1 MKEHELKTDPLVF
14 EATWT
19 GAKTFEI
26 RFNDR
31 EFAVG
36 DILVL
41 RETESSGQAMKE
53 GAALVYTGRELRR
66 EVTHVL
72 GGYGLADGWV
82 CLSHPPHSPGFGSQR
97 PPERARR
104 IDLER
109 KEPRAITEQD
119 RATAF
124 RVIFG
129 IVDGLAEPDRR
140 NWRRFFRV
148 LTGLEMGE
156 VATIYVEVE
165 RQGPMH
171 RAQMRM
177 ESEIYKAQEVF
188 ALFEPFRD
196 WLKTGAGHVTWE
208 NEGGELVA
216 RPKSTAYENCGEV
229 EFREY
234 AERSREFLRS
244 QQAKKMLWPHAS
256 PRAREEIIHQLVK

>member
-1 MKEHELKTDPLVF
+1 MKD
-14 EATWT
+14 
-19 GAKTFEI
+19 
-26 RFNDR
+26 
-31 EFAVG
+31 
-36 DILVL
+36 
-41 RETESSGQAMKE
+41 

-66 EVTHVL
+66 VVTHGR

-82 CLSHPPHSPGFGSQR
+82 CLSHEPHSPGFGAQR

-119 RATAF
+119 RVAAF

-129 IVDGLAEPDRR
+129 ILDGLAEPDRR

-188 ALFEPFRD
+188 GLFEAFRD
-196 WLKTGAGHVTWE
+196 WLKVGAGHVSWQPGP
-208 NEGGELVA
+208 GGELEAV
-216 RPKSTAYENCGEV
+216 PKSTAFENCGEV

-244 QQAKKMLWPHAS
+244 QYAKKQLWPHAS
-256 PRAREEIIHQLVK
+256 DRARQEIIHQLVQ